1 MTAEETGFSLL
12 KNNVLT
18 TASQAEKTFF
28 FRFYH
33 GGMYTMP
40 EEMSQFCQRA
50 YKGGLT
56 DTFKTG
62 VFDRV
67 VSADINSSY
76 PHQMTKLPLP
86 TSKPFR

>member
-1 MTAEETGFSLL
+1 MTAGQVGFSLI

-18 TASQAEKTFF
+18 TASLAEKTFF
-28 FRFYH
+28 SKYYK
-33 GGMYTMP
+33 GGLYTMP

-62 VFDRV
+62 VFERV

-76 PHQMTKLPLP
+76 PH
-86 TSKPFR
+86 